1 VARCLRRLAG
11 TLASVP
17 LLAMAVACSS
27 TEPVDQASSQ
37 KLQVVTT
44 ILTTTLFTKA
54 VAGDCAQVSSL
65 LPAGAD
71 SHAHQARP
79 QDVASLGKAQVLVI
93 NGLGMESFLEPVL
106 KGAENKELI
115 TIDSS
120 SGINPLAMEEKDDHG
135 HGHHHH
141 HDHGHAHGDAEE
153 AVNPHVW
160 LDPTLAAKQVETIRD
175 GLMKADPSCAD
186 GYRNRADAYI
196 TKLQQLDSELA
207 AELAPFQGRTVVS
220 FHEALPYFTRRYG
233 LSDEALVTL
242 PEDQPSPADVQRINQ
257 VLKANNIAG
266 VLTEPGGGSAALQS
280 LAKDLTLRLEV
291 FDPLELVPEASKRT
305 PELYIEVMRRNG
317 EAVKATMKS

>member
-1 VARCLRRLAG
+1 MARCLRRLAG

-141 HDHGHAHGDAEE
+141 HDHGHAHGDAVQ

>member
-1 VARCLRRLAG
+1 MAG

-141 HDHGHAHGDAEE
+141 HDHGHAHGDAVE

>member
-1 VARCLRRLAG
+1 
-11 TLASVP
+11 
-17 LLAMAVACSS
+17 MAVACSS

-120 SGINPLAMEEKDDHG
+120 YGIKPLAMQEEGDHG
-135 HGHHHH
+135 HGHDHHE
-141 HDHGHAHGDAEE
+141 HGHAHGDGEE

-280 LAKDLTLRLEV
+280 LAKDLNLRLKV

>member
-1 VARCLRRLAG
+1 M
-11 TLASVP
+11 P

-120 SGINPLAMEEKDDHG
+120 SGI
-135 HGHHHH
+135 
-141 HDHGHAHGDAEE
+141 
-153 AVNPHVW
+153 
-160 LDPTLAAKQVETIRD
+160 
-175 GLMKADPSCAD
+175 
-186 GYRNRADAYI
+186 
-196 TKLQQLDSELA
+196 
-207 AELAPFQGRTVVS
+207 
-220 FHEALPYFTRRYG
+220 
-233 LSDEALVTL
+233 
-242 PEDQPSPADVQRINQ
+242 
-257 VLKANNIAG
+257 
-266 VLTEPGGGSAALQS
+266 
-280 LAKDLTLRLEV
+280 
-291 FDPLELVPEASKRT
+291 
-305 PELYIEVMRRNG
+305 
-317 EAVKATMKS
+317 

>member
-1 VARCLRRLAG
+1 M
-11 TLASVP
+11 P

-120 SGINPLAMEEKDDHG
+120 SGIKPLAMQEEDDHG

-141 HDHGHAHGDAEE
+141 HDHGHAHGDGEE

-220 FHEALPYFTRRYG
+220 FHEAL
-233 LSDEALVTL
+233 
-242 PEDQPSPADVQRINQ
+242 
-257 VLKANNIAG
+257 
-266 VLTEPGGGSAALQS
+266 
-280 LAKDLTLRLEV
+280 
-291 FDPLELVPEASKRT
+291 
-305 PELYIEVMRRNG
+305 
-317 EAVKATMKS
+317 

>member
-1 VARCLRRLAG
+1 MARCLRRLAG

-120 SGINPLAMEEKDDHG
+120 SGINPLAMQEKDDHG
-135 HGHHHH
+135 HGHDH
-141 HDHGHAHGDAEE
+141 HDHGHAHGDGEE

-280 LAKDLTLRLEV
+280 LAKDLNLRLEV